1 MIFMEREG
9 LFSEKYR
16 NRKLSIN
23 QSAAGQPS
31 PWERGGDG
39 SAQAVGLSDRVQ
51 KQADLR
57 RIAGK

>member
-9 LFSEKYR
+9 FFSEKYK
-16 NRKLSIN
+16 NRRLSIN
-23 QSAAGQPS
+23 QLAAGQPS

-51 KQADLR
+51 K
-57 RIAGK
+57 

>member
-9 LFSEKYR
+9 FFSEKYR
-16 NRKLSIN
+16 NRRLSIN
-23 QSAAGQPS
+23 QPAAGQPS
-31 PWERGGDG
+31 PWGRGGDG

-57 RIAGK
+57 RITGK

>member
-9 LFSEKYR
+9 CFSEKYR
-16 NRKLSIN
+16 NRRLSIN
-23 QSAAGQPS
+23 QLAAGQPS

-39 SAQAVGLSDRVQ
+39 SAQAVGSSDRVE